1 MWDEVVGHEQN
12 KEFLKSLLVGERFT
26 PSLLFYGPAGIGKR
40 MLAKAFAKSFLC
52 LGNPLEQD
60 ECTSCKAM
68 MAGTHPDFIQVM
80 QLAPEKELLMEQI
93 KAMARQAVYA
103 PTMSK
108 HKVCIIDGAD
118 YMKAPA
124 ANSLLK
130 LLEEPPPYWLFIL
143 IATDINKLLP
153 TILSRVIQR
162 QFKGLTVP
170 EVSKLLEANQIANPK
185 IVASLADGSPGKALA
200 YAEAEAVEW
209 RQRAF
214 HVLENIGTDSIM
226 EFLGEQD
233 WLEKLTTQEGL
244 LLMEMVTL
252 LLRDGLMAK
261 DSVRCAYYNEDI
273 LLKIKACFTSWPSTH
288 LERAL
293 VWAGE
298 STRGIAAYSGAR
310 GVIEGFVVKL
320 NILRREK

>member
-26 PSLLFYGPAGIGKR
+26 PSLLFYGPAGIGKK
-40 MLAKAFAKSFLC
+40 MLARAFAKSFLC
-52 LGNPLEQD
+52 LGNPLTTD

-68 MAGTHPDFIQVM
+68 NAGTHPDFIQVA
-80 QLAPEKELLMEQI
+80 QLAPDKELLMEQI
-93 KAMARQAVYA
+93 KAMARQAAYA
-103 PTMSK
+103 PTMST

-162 QFKGLTVP
+162 QFKGLTVK
-170 EVSKLLEANQIANPK
+170 EVSTILAAHEIENPE

-200 YAEAEAVEW
+200 YAQADAVTW
-209 RQRAF
+209 RERAF
-214 HVLENIGTDSIM
+214 TLLENISTDSIM
-226 EFLGEQD
+226 EFLGDQE
-233 WLEKLTTQEGL
+233 WLEKPTTQEGL

-252 LLRDGLMAK
+252 LLRDGLLCK
-261 DSVRCAYYNEDI
+261 DAVRCAYYNEDI
-273 LLKIKACFTSWPSTH
+273 LLKIKACFAPWPSVH
-288 LERAL
+288 LEKAL
-293 VWAGE
+293 LWAGD
-298 STRGIAAYSGAR
+298 STRGIAAYSGAK
-310 GVIEGFVVKL
+310 GVIEGFAVKL

>member
-26 PSLLFYGPAGIGKR
+26 PSLLFYGPAGIGKK
-40 MLAKAFAKSFLC
+40 MLAKAFAQSFLC
-52 LGNPLEQD
+52 LGDPLVQD
-60 ECTSCKAM
+60 ECASCKAM
-68 MAGTHPDFIQVM
+68 KAGTHPDFIQVA

-93 KAMARQAVYA
+93 KAMARQAAYA
-103 PTMSK
+103 PTMST

-162 QFKGLTVP
+162 QFKGLTVS
-170 EVSKLLEANQIANPK
+170 EVSSILAAQEIDNPK

-200 YAEAEAVEW
+200 YAEADAVEW

-214 HVLENIGTDSIM
+214 SLLENIGTDSIM
-226 EFLGEQD
+226 EFLGELD
-233 WLEKLTTQEGL
+233 WLEKITTQEGL
-244 LLMEMVTL
+244 LFIEMLTL
-252 LLRDGLMAK
+252 LLRDGLMVK
-261 DSVRCAYYNEDI
+261 DSVKCAYYNEDI
-273 LLKIKACFTSWPSTH
+273 LLKIKACFASWPSLH
-288 LERAL
+288 LEKAL
-293 VWAGE
+293 AWAGE
-298 STRGIAAYSGAR
+298 SYRGVAAYSGAK
-310 GVIEGFVVKL
+310 GVIEALAIKL
-320 NILRREK
+320 NMMRREN